1 MESYFH
7 KLDDPAKTKYK
18 SKTVFIGSQ
27 DPYSIAKK
35 EWTRNQE
42 KFPSLCYLD
51 IVNYLVFQSGQYS
64 MEDFKKF
71 KTLFAYDQF
80 MKGRVGDVCVYACKD
95 DRKLHIVKAQVI
107 DSQSTNETTFYPW
120 LIVEREGTVVT
131 THCDCAQGM
140 DESCSHIGTLM
151 FALEAAVRLCG
162 KRTAL
167 QDPSYR
173 KFPKTR
179 AGISYTPLQK
189 INFTSPKAMKK
200 SKEQQNDPALLAR
213 IPKPKEKKVIPAP
226 STEEINTFYKAIA
239 PVRPAI
245 LSLHPEYSDLYIP
258 KSLSVNCENEDK

>member
-1 MESYFH
+1 MNFVPFICPTNGSSGGVARGVIQGVQTSFVKSLYT
-7 KLDDPAKTKYK
+7 LPIGGLRPACAMCHHHAGTM
-18 SKTVFIGSQ
+18 
-27 DPYSIAKK
+27 
-35 EWTRNQE
+35 R
-42 KFPSLCYLD
+42 
-51 IVNYLVFQSGQYS
+51 
-64 MEDFKKF
+64 
-71 KTLFAYDQF
+71 
-80 MKGRVGDVCVYACKD
+80 GRFLPA
-95 DRKLHIVKAQVI
+95 LPVI